1 MLRPRDTITRE
12 TKRLDGMWSFTAD
25 VDGVG
30 RDEGWWRCALPDATG
45 MPVPSSFNDVFVGP
59 RLHDHVGDVWYQRH
73 VFVPRGWAGQRVV
86 LRFDAATHRAVA
98 WVGDTRVA
106 EHEGGYTPFEA
117 DITALAEAGEAL
129 RLTVVVNNELTWQ
142 SLPPGTVEVM
152 PTGVRRQRQYHDF
165 FNYAG
170 LHRSVWLYSTPRTYV
185 DDITVV
191 TDFDGDMGVVGY
203 AAGVAGPDT
212 TTVQVALRDADGREV
227 AHTTGAGG
235 ELRVPEPE
243 LWRPGRGYLYELQVD
258 LLDEGALVD
267 RYTLPVGIRTVRVDG
282 TQFLLNG
289 EPFYFRGF
297 GKHEDLNV
305 HGRGH
310 DDVAMVHDFSLLSW
324 IGANS
329 FRTSHYPY
337 AEEVLD
343 HADRLGIVVIDE
355 TAAVGLNLG
364 VGGGLFLG
372 GPKTTYSEETIGSA
386 TQEAHQQ
393 AIEELIARDKNHPCV
408 VLWSLANE
416 PESHTEAAHDY
427 FEPLFATRE
436 TRRPQPPG
444 RLRQHDVRAPRHLH
458 GHRDGGRRHDQ
469 PLLRMVRRA
478 RRPRRRR
485 ERPGG
490 RAGGVGQPAPQAHHR
505 HRVRRRHARRP
516 PHDGRRPCGAR
527 STRRH
532 CSRRTTVCSTGW
544 MPSSGSTCGTS
555 RTSRPDLPSCAS
567 TATRRECSP
576 GIGARRWPPTSCG
589 GAGSVSAHRTGRVP
603 DDELPDQLLR
613 RGLLAQ
619 HRHGNGPGL
628 ACRQPDGG
636 ERGCHHGGHRHVV
649 EADDADVAR
658 DGGPPSG
665 SGRR

>member
-30 RDEGWWRCALPDATG
+30 RDEGWWRSALPDATG

-117 DITALAEAGEAL
+117 DITALAEAGEEL

-152 PTGVRRQRQYHDF
+152 PTGVRQQRQYHDF

-203 AAGVAGPDT
+203 TTGVAGPDT

-258 LLDEGALVD
+258 LLDDGALVD

-282 TQFLLNG
+282 TRFLLNG

-427 FEPLFATRE
+427 FEPLFATARRADPSRPVGFVNMMFALPDTCTVTGMADVVMINRYYGWYVE
-436 TRRPQPPG
+436 PGDLDAAESGLEAELAAWASRHDKPIIVTEYGADTLAGLHTTEASLWSEEYQAALLATYHRVFDRVDAVVGEHVWNFADFATGPSFMRVDGNKKGVFTRDRRPKMAAHE
-444 RLRQHDVRAPRHLH
+444 L
-458 GHRDGGRRHDQ
+458 
-469 PLLRMVRRA
+469 
-478 RRPRRRR
+478 RRRWL
-485 ERPGG
+485 
-490 RAGGVGQPAPQAHHR
+490 GVS
-505 HRVRRRHARRP
+505 P
-516 PHDGRRPCGAR
+516 PDR
-527 STRRH
+527 S
-532 CSRRTTVCSTGW
+532 
-544 MPSSGSTCGTS
+544 
-555 RTSRPDLPSCAS
+555 
-567 TATRRECSP
+567 
-576 GIGARRWPPTSCG
+576 
-589 GAGSVSAHRTGRVP
+589 SA
-603 DDELPDQLLR
+603 
-613 RGLLAQ
+613 
-619 HRHGNGPGL
+619 
-628 ACRQPDGG
+628 
-636 ERGCHHGGHRHVV
+636 
-649 EADDADVAR
+649 
-658 DGGPPSG
+658 
-665 SGRR
+665 